1 MLRRTSYLSIFINVS
16 RKRNIKLTRKNH
28 RDSTPNVKAFEQRVL
43 ATIIATVKPV
53 YSAQLRDRPNM
64 TV

>member
-1 MLRRTSYLSIFINVS
+1 MYHGNRT
-16 RKRNIKLTRKNH
+16 IKLTRKNH
-28 RDSTPNVKAFEQRVL
+28 RDSTPNVKAFELAL
-43 ATIIATVKPV
+43 ATVIATVKPV

>member
-1 MLRRTSYLSIFINVS
+1 MYHGN
-16 RKRNIKLTRKNH
+16 RNIKLTRKNH
-28 RDSTPNVKAFEQRVL
+28 WDSTPNVKAFEQRVL
-43 ATIIATVKPV
+43 ATVIATVKPV